1 MSQEP
6 TAHSHPRYTEH
17 PPEDR
22 AMNRPERLED
32 QIQFLLSTIVLREL
46 RDPDL
51 GFVTI
56 TAVRLTP
63 DRGQARVYFT
73 ALPVGGK
80 SDAAQSALSRKALGR
95 AAGFLRTHLA
105 KVLDMK
111 RVPELK
117 FFPDASLTEGNRMEE
132 ILAELGKERAGRPP
146 EPETPLTPEAPEA

>member
-1 MSQEP
+1 ML
-6 TAHSHPRYTEH
+6 
-17 PPEDR
+17 
-22 AMNRPERLED
+22 RPERLED
-32 QIQFLLSTIVLREL
+32 QIQFLLSTLVLREL
-46 RDPDL
+46 RDPEL

-56 TAVRLTP
+56 TAVRLTQ

-73 ALPVGGK
+73 ALPTEGK
-80 SDAAQSALSRKALGR
+80 SDEAQVALSRKALGR

-132 ILAELGKERAGRPP
+132 ILADLEKERAARPV
-146 EPETPLTPEAPEA
+146 EPENTEAPET

>member
-1 MSQEP
+1 
-6 TAHSHPRYTEH
+6 
-17 PPEDR
+17 
-22 AMNRPERLED
+22 MNRPERLED
-32 QIQFLLSTIVLREL
+32 QIQFLLSTVILREL

-63 DRGQARVYFT
+63 DRGQAKVYFT
-73 ALPVGGK
+73 ALSIGGK
-80 SDAAQSALSRKALGR
+80 SDEVQVALSRKALGR

-105 KVLDMK
+105 KALDMK

-132 ILAELGKERAGRPP
+132 ILAELEKERAARPTEP
-146 EPETPLTPEAPEA
+146 EPETPELHETPEA

>member
-1 MSQEP
+1 
-6 TAHSHPRYTEH
+6 
-17 PPEDR
+17 
-22 AMNRPERLED
+22 MNRPERLED

-46 RDPDL
+46 RDPEL

-73 ALPVGGK
+73 ALPIGGK
-80 SDAAQSALSRKALGR
+80 SDEAQIALSRKALGR

-117 FFPDASLTEGNRMEE
+117 FFPDASLTEGNRMEG
-132 ILAELGKERAGRPP
+132 ILAELEKERAARPVEP
-146 EPETPLTPEAPEA
+146 EIPQAPETPEA